1 MRSIKK
7 LFSLSLAICMSFCVV
22 ACAGSAGSSTMQPES
37 SSPSVTEPAPDAQ
50 EGTENEESSAA
61 TQDES
66 ANVVVAY
73 FSATGN
79 TESVAESIAEITGG
93 DLYEILP
100 AEPYTEED
108 LDYGNDQSRTSL
120 EMNDPDVRPEIG
132 SDPITLDG
140 YDTVYLGYPIW
151 HGQAPR
157 IMSTF
162 VENNDFDGIT
172 VIPFCTSGGSGIGS
186 SADTLAEQAGS
197 GSWLEGERFSAG
209 VSEDEL
215 RSWINTVQ

>member
-1 MRSIKK
+1 M
-7 LFSLSLAICMSFCVV
+7 
-22 ACAGSAGSSTMQPES
+22 P
-37 SSPSVTEPAPDAQ
+37 
-50 EGTENEESSAA
+50 
-61 TQDES
+61 QDET
-66 ANVVVAY
+66 ANVLVAY

-79 TESVAESIAEITGG
+79 TESVAESIARVTGG

-108 LDYGNDQSRTSL
+108 LDYGNEQSRTSL
-120 EMNDPDVRPEIG
+120 EMNDPDARPEIG

-140 YDTVYLGYPIW
+140 YSTIYLGYPIW

-215 RSWINTVQ
+215 RSWIDTVQ